1 MAKAKKEISKRK
13 THKRVSVKK
22 SPIRKVQIKRNAVR
36 TKQTGWTWFVQS
48 LFLVLF
54 IYAGYLLWT
63 QPWTQ
68 GISLI
73 VLLLLII
80 FVSKIIRKLKK
91 R

>member
-1 MAKAKKEISKRK
+1 MAKAKKKSVKKTSK
-13 THKRVSVKK
+13 KRVSVKK
-22 SPIRKVQIKRNAVR
+22 SPTRKAQVTRSVVR
-36 TKQTGWTWFVQS
+36 KKQTSWTWFVQT

-54 IYAGYLLWT
+54 LYSGYLLWT